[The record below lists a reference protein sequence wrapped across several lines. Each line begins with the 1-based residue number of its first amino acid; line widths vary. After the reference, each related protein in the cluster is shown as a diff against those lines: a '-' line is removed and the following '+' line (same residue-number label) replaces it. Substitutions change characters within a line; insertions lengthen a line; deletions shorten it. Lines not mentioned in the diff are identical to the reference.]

1 MAPLCNGSCTCNNNN
16 SNISSNSGDSD
27 TDLGPSTPP
36 PTEPVRATHTRF
48 KQYLSRAIEE
58 RQMVHQRLM
67 SNPKSAPSRKRQ
79 NGWMRCARKDG
90 RAAKFFKQQQ
100 EQGDC
105 IALPPL
111 QPREPLPS
119 HRQMIR
125 QAAKKRLQR
134 FARFCK
140 QRLDN
145 IKAWEKFCAG
155 YTRERQAEERFR
167 RWLRFTNTKQ
177 WRNNIYSWEEF
188 CTGYTRKRQA
198 EERLRR
204 FVGFLKQRMDNIK
217 ALANKIC
224 SRLLTYDDGI
234 VFRTRR
240 CYGRMTRHGCMSC
253 DTTCGCGAYKAV
265 RDKYCSAYCKNVAE
279 NIC

>member
-1 MAPLCNGSCTCNNNN
+1 
-16 SNISSNSGDSD
+16 
-27 TDLGPSTPP
+27 
-36 PTEPVRATHTRF
+36 VRGTHTRF

-58 RQMVHQRLM
+58 RQMAHQRLM

-105 IALPPL
+105 ISLSPL
-111 QPREPLPS
+111 QAREPLLTR
-119 HRQMIR
+119 RQIR
-125 QAAKKRLQR
+125 
-134 FARFCK
+134 
-140 QRLDN
+140 
-145 IKAWEKFCAG
+145 KA
-155 YTRERQAEERFR
+155 
-167 RWLRFTNTKQ
+167 
-177 WRNNIYSWEEF
+177 
-188 CTGYTRKRQA
+188 A

-204 FVGFLKQRMDNIK
+204 FVGFLKQRMDNMK

-224 SRLLTYDDGI
+224 TRLLTYDDGI
-234 VFRTRR
+234 VFRTTR

-253 DTTCGCGAYKAV
+253 DTTCACGAYKEP
-265 RDKYCSAYCKNVAE
+265 RQSYCSAYCKNVAD